1 MLRLAP
7 RKAAELE
14 SRLNATASAPKKGS
28 QPRKNV
34 VQGESGDIVDCQC
47 GYQEEEDHMV
57 ILLPSD
63 TFALLIMNRFNVDFA
78 VVGNTFHATAIEAL
92 KIHASLRFMLATSV
106 CF

>member
-1 MLRLAP
+1 
-7 RKAAELE
+7 
-14 SRLNATASAPKKGS
+14 
-28 QPRKNV
+28 
-34 VQGESGDIVDCQC
+34 
-47 GYQEEEDHMV
+47 MV